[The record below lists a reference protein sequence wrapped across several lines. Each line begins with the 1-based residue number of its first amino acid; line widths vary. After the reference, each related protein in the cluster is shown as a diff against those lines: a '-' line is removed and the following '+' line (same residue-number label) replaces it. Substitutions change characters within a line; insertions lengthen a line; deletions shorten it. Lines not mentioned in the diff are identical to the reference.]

1 MFIKFSCVK
10 CGHRL
15 KAYPEQAGKACKC
28 SRCRQ
33 TLTVPDPPEPARRP
47 KRSRLL
53 RVTCLA
59 VALAAGI
66 FLALLLY
73 QRTHLIDQKVS
84 ALTAAAP
91 ETRARALLWLA
102 EADPQDAYRP
112 QVTAALEPLLVGG
125 DARGSLDADLVLRA
139 YLRWAAP
146 DNVPALIRLVENPDL
161 RSWDARKTGSVLQT
175 LGKLQDDRAADVL
188 ARRLPDRRLRDQAVY
203 ALRLLGPGAE
213 PAVLGYLFDG
223 DPATRQ
229 RAGELLAEY
238 RTAPATVL
246 AEARRRLR
254 SDDPAGQRAAAAW
267 FADNPPAGDADRA
280 AVAGSLVGLLGDL
293 STATNGLALRAL
305 KLWATPDSL
314 PPVVDYAR
322 RLARAGATPEV
333 AANKTALIDV
343 LARFPDAAAANA
355 IALQLTDPA
364 LRGQASQALAKL
376 GPVAGGA
383 VLRYLNH
390 PDAGARQEAARLA
403 LVLNLPADRQLEQTL
418 ADVADAR
425 QSRGRTALQHLARLR
440 PDAALRAKVSQAL
453 NAPLLDTDP
462 GIRDDALGAVRV
474 WATPDNTA
482 TLLRL
487 LGNLHGTNGDGD
499 ARAAQKIAEALI
511 TIGPGA
517 EEAVVPL
524 LRSADALVRREACWV
539 LAEIGTA
546 ASATPLRDAGMA
558 YLSVDPDYYL
568 QTQAAVARV
577 TARN

>member
-1 MFIKFSCVK
+1 
-10 CGHRL
+10 
-15 KAYPEQAGKACKC
+15 
-28 SRCRQ
+28 
-33 TLTVPDPPEPARRP
+33 
-47 KRSRLL
+47 
-53 RVTCLA
+53 
-59 VALAAGI
+59 
-66 FLALLLY
+66 
-73 QRTHLIDQKVS
+73 
-84 ALTAAAP
+84 
-91 ETRARALLWLA
+91 
-102 EADPQDAYRP
+102 
-112 QVTAALEPLLVGG
+112 
-125 DARGSLDADLVLRA
+125 VL
-139 YLRWAAP
+139 
-146 DNVPALIRLVENPDL
+146 
-161 RSWDARKTGSVLQT
+161 S
-175 LGKLQDDRAADVL
+175 
-188 ARRLPDRRLRDQAVY
+188 
-203 ALRLLGPGAE
+203 
-213 PAVLGYLFDG
+213 YLFDG

-293 STATNGLALRAL
+293 STATNDLALRAL

-322 RLARAGATPEV
+322 RLVRAGATPEV
-333 AANKTALIDV
+333 AANKAALIDV
-343 LARFPDAAAANA
+343 LARFPDAAAAEA

-390 PDAGARQEAARLA
+390 PDAGVRQEAARLA
-403 LVLNLPADRQLEQTL
+403 LVLNLPADHQLEQTL
-418 ADVADAR
+418 ADVADVRQAR
-425 QSRGRTALQHLARLR
+425 SRTALQRLARLR
-440 PDAALRAKVSQAL
+440 PDAAHRAKVSQAL

-487 LGNLHGTNGDGD
+487 LGTLHGTNGDND

-511 TIGPGA
+511 AIGPGA

-524 LRSADALVRREACWV
+524 LRSADALVRRKACWV